1 MYDIAY
7 CRVWVTAW
15 EAIIKKNINSASEIK
30 PKNCIIARIYYYFV
44 MFLLFWGISRYFL
57 LPYWLSKVVQMLLVS
72 VSHKRSLRLCE
83 YLFCLTPPSHF
94 WFFTPIFEFRILFPV
109 FLLCNILMEVAGTLL
124 VRASHKRCLYLGQHT
139 LSCSCI
145 SLASSVLLLSAA
157 IRLYLKPSLKS
168 IKTKKHGTGCLR
180 WVGPSALLV

>member
-1 MYDIAY
+1 M
-7 CRVWVTAW
+7 
-15 EAIIKKNINSASEIK
+15 
-30 PKNCIIARIYYYFV
+30 
-44 MFLLFWGISRYFL
+44 
-57 LPYWLSKVVQMLLVS
+57 LPYLLSTVVQMLLVS
-72 VSHKRSLRLCE
+72 SSHKLSLTLCE
-83 YLFCLTPPSHF
+83 YLLCLTPPNHF

-109 FLLCNILMEVAGTLL
+109 FLLYKILMEVAGTLL
-124 VRASHKRCLYLGQHT
+124 VRASHKRCLYLGQYT

-145 SLASSVLLLSAA
+145 SLASSVLLLIAA